1 MFRRWCHEGQVE
13 QFLIVCTS
21 LPWDA
26 AYRSWR
32 RETTFNTSLNL
43 KSVNAVKS
51 KIANTGR
58 DY

>member
-21 LPWDA
+21 LPWVA
-26 AYRSWR
+26 ACRSWR
-32 RETTFNTSLNL
+32 RENGFNTSLNL
-43 KSVNAVKS
+43 KSGNAVKS
-51 KIANTGR
+51 QIANTGR